1 MWLLA
6 SGRQISEI
14 ARDMALRPSTVS
26 TYRTRVFQK
35 LRLRNNAE
43 LVQYAV
49 RNQLVE

>member
-14 ARDMALRPSTVS
+14 ARELLLRPSTVS
-26 TYRTRVFQK
+26 TYRQRVFRK
-35 LRLRNNAE
+35 LKLSNNAE